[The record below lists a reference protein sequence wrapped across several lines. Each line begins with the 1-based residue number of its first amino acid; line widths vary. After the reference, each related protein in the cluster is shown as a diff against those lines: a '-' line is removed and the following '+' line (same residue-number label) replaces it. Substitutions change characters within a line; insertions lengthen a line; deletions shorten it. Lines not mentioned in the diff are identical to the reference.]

1 MIAVPRTDRSVL
13 GRWWWTVD
21 RWTLIALSILIAFGA
36 LMAFAASPSV
46 ASRIRIDSLSLVK
59 HHFALLPVAGVLL
72 LGVSLLDVR
81 NVRRLAVLGFV
92 AGCLLLGLTL
102 VAGTEIK
109 GASRWISLGGFSL
122 QPSEFVKP
130 CFAVV
135 AAWMFSL
142 QHGPE
147 RIPGNLI
154 AMVLFAPVLG
164 LLLLQPDLG
173 MAVVIAA
180 TFLAQFF
187 LAGLPIFWVG
197 LLGGLAVAGMVGA
210 YFAFPHV
217 QQRVDAFLDPASG
230 DRYQIDRSLEAFANG
245 GWFGR
250 GPGEGTVKL
259 VLPDAHSDFVF
270 SVVGEEFGTV
280 VALFIVAVF
289 CFVILRGIAR
299 LMNEQNLFVLLA
311 AAGLLVSFGLQAA
324 INMASSLSLIPT
336 KGMTLPFISYGG
348 SSLLALSLT
357 MGMLLGLTRKRPGRG
372 GFA

>member
-1 MIAVPRTDRSVL
+1 MIAVSRTDRSVL

-21 RWTLIALSILIAFGA
+21 RWTLIALGVLIAFGA
-36 LMAFAASPSV
+36 LMALAASPSV
-46 ASRIRIDSLSLVK
+46 ASRIRIDSFSLIR
-59 HHFALLPVAGVLL
+59 HHFALLPIAGALL
-72 LGVSLLDVR
+72 IGVSLLDAR
-81 NVRRLAVLGFV
+81 RIRRLAVFGFIIGV
-92 AGCLLLGLTL
+92 GLLAMTL

-109 GASRWISLGGFSL
+109 GATRWISVAGFSL

-135 AAWMFSL
+135 AAWMFSA
-142 QHGPE
+142 QHAAE
-147 RIPGNLI
+147 RVPGNAI
-154 AMVLFAPVLG
+154 AIALYGLVMG
-164 LLLLQPDLG
+164 LLLMQPDLG
-173 MAVVIAA
+173 MAVVVTA
-180 TFLAQFF
+180 TWFAQFF
-187 LAGLPIFWVG
+187 LAGLSIIWVA
-197 LLGGLAVAGMVGA
+197 LLAIVGVAGLVGA
-210 YFAFPHV
+210 YFAFEHV
-217 QQRVDAFLDPASG
+217 HERIDSFLDPTTG

-280 VALFIVAVF
+280 VGLVVVALFA
-289 CFVILRGIAR
+289 FVILRGIAR

-311 AAGLLVSFGLQAA
+311 ASGLLVSFGLQAA
-324 INMASSLSLIPT
+324 INMASALSMIPT

-357 MGMLLGLTRKRPGRG
+357 MGMLLALTRKRPGMG
-372 GFA
+372 GIA

>member
-1 MIAVPRTDRSVL
+1 MIATPRTDRSVL

-21 RWTLIALSILIAFGA
+21 RWTLVALAILIAFGA

-46 ASRIRIDSLSLVK
+46 ASRIRIDSFSLVK
-59 HHFALLPVAGVLL
+59 HHFALLLPAGALL
-72 LGVSLLDVR
+72 IGVSLMDVK
-81 NVRRLAVLGFV
+81 NVRRLAVVGFLG
-92 AGCLLLGLTL
+92 GCALLGLTL
-102 VAGTEIK
+102 VMGTEIK

-135 AAWMFSL
+135 AAWVFSL
-142 QHGPE
+142 QHGPD

-154 AMVLFAPVLG
+154 AMVLFAPVLA

-173 MAVVIAA
+173 MAVVITC

-187 LAGLPIFWVG
+187 LAGLSLIWVA
-197 LLGGLAVAGMVGA
+197 LLGGLGVAGLFGA
-210 YFAFPHV
+210 YFTFHHV
-217 QQRVDAFLDPASG
+217 RERIDSFLDPAAG

-270 SVVGEEFGTV
+270 SVMGEEFGTV

-299 LMNEQNLFVLLA
+299 LMNEQNIFVLLA

-324 INMASSLSLIPT
+324 INMASSLSMIPT

-348 SSLLALSLT
+348 SSLLVLSLT
-357 MGMLLGLTRKRPGRG
+357 MGMLLALTRKRPGMG
-372 GFA
+372 GIV